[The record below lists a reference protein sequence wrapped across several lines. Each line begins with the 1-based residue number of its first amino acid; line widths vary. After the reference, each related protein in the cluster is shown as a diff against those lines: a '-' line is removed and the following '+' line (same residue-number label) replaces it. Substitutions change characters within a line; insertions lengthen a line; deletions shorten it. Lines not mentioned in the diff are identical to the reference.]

1 MIESDLYYNPPL
13 DRNMFVFY
21 LIFFWF
27 YVFVLLTFI
36 IQSILWAKIY
46 DLVVHK
52 TNETKKKQTSKKS
65 SRILILETKKRRQ
78 YAARSVEHSEE
89 TKQWTPPRTP
99 CAKQCRIYIKFYLD

>member
-1 MIESDLYYNPPL
+1 
-13 DRNMFVFY
+13 MFVFY

-52 TNETKKKQTSKKS
+52 TNETNKKNKQKIKQDFDSRNREKKAIRS
-65 SRILILETKKRRQ
+65 STQRRTQ
-78 YAARSVEHSEE
+78 RRNEAMDAARRHARNSAEFILNF
-89 TKQWTPPRTP
+89 T
-99 CAKQCRIYIKFYLD
+99 